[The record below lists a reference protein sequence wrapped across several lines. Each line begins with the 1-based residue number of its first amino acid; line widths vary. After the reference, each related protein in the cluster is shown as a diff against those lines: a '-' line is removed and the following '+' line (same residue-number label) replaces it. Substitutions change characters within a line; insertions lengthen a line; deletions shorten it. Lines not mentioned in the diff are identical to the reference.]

1 MSQKHFISVFLNWE
15 CVVIETSVLIASL
28 SFIDRR
34 TMDHGLL
41 YGFWR
46 QHEPQTSPWSK
57 VSASATNLMVFI
69 ESTDH
74 QRQQF
79 PLPKHRPPTPLWFP
93 LAAQV
98 SNMNMDSFL
107 RCYASH
113 WHNMNPS
120 ENKFMDINTASF
132 RQLNRQRTSTSSLVV
147 VAIEI
152 LCLAIIKLWVFGLRN
167 LIFYNLLWKF

>member
-1 MSQKHFISVFLNWE
+1 MSEKHFISLFLNWE

-28 SFIDRR
+28 SFIDSR

-74 QRQQF
+74 QHQQF
-79 PLPKHRPPTPLWFP
+79 PLPKHRPPTPLWF
-93 LAAQV
+93 LLTAQV

-113 WHNMNPS
+113 WHSMNPT

-132 RQLNRQRTSTSSLVV
+132 RQLNRQRTSTRSLVV

-167 LIFYNLLWKF
+167 LIFYNLPWKF